1 MAAVGDNSHYRL
13 DVVGGWVSFFVL
25 YFYYVKDHNEKKT
38 ENNVENDNDNDRAT
52 ERAFLLLCLVFQ
64 IITCFSTNPIAP
76 LLSSVSAIVVFSYAV
91 SKIRIPYLLALI
103 VSMGLFVPRF
113 RQLLDKNKTYNK

>member
-1 MAAVGDNSHYRL
+1 MTAAGDNSHYRL

-25 YFYYVKDHNEKKT
+25 YFYYVKDHNEKNK
-38 ENNVENDNDNDRAT
+38 NDVENDNDRAT
-52 ERAFLLLCLVFQ
+52 ERAFLLLCLIFQ
-64 IITCFSTNPIAP
+64 VITCFSTNPIAP

-91 SKIRIPYLLALI
+91 SKIRIPYLLALM

-113 RQLLDKNKTYNK
+113 RRLLDKNKTYNK